1 MKAVMFVGPSLPG
14 TGGLAPSVDARP
26 PAAAG
31 DLYRAVRSGADLIAL
46 IDARFEDR
54 LTVLHQEIL
63 FALSEGV
70 HVWGAASMGAL
81 RAVECGPFGMRGF
94 GRIFEMYRDGV
105 LEDDHEVAVLY
116 GPAELGFPPLTVPLV
131 SVRATMADAVAAGV
145 LDERDAQVITEIAR
159 DTNYKDLTWKA
170 VLARLPAGMAQGPL
184 AEWLKTGAVDLKARD
199 AEQLV
204 EAVNAAVAGTL
215 PAFSPRFE
223 FQETLFWTE
232 LVEAFQRDLDDLSPQ
247 DSAVLD
253 ELRLDPLRYTEA
265 VQRAF
270 ARRLAA
276 ADLPIDDAV
285 DDGAIDAFRA
295 DLGLMTAK
303 SFDDWLQANRTD
315 RQRLSAFLAND
326 LHLEGVLDT
335 AAPSLSRDMLDDL
348 RSEGLFADLDRRAS
362 AKAEMLKDRD
372 PSQMPDQFLD
382 FDLRDLFDWFCQQK
396 GLSEAFENIDDAA
409 RSLGLRDR
417 KSMHVLLRRE
427 FEYTTLADRGSET
440 AEAADDVFR

>member
-1 MKAVMFVGPSLPG
+1 MKAVVFAGPSLPG
-14 TGGLAPSVDARP
+14 TSGLDPSVEVRP

-46 IDARFEDR
+46 IDAQFEDR
-54 LTVLHQEIL
+54 LTVLHHEIL

-81 RAVECGPFGMRGF
+81 RAVECEPFGMRGF

-131 SVRATMADAVAAGV
+131 SVRATIADAVAAGM
-145 LDERDAQVITEIAR
+145 LDERDAQAVTEIAR
-159 DTNYKDLTWKA
+159 NTHYKDLTWEV
-170 VLARLPAGMAQGPL
+170 VLARLPAGVAAKPL

-199 AEQLV
+199 ADQLI
-204 EAVNAAVAGTL
+204 EAVNAAVAGTP
-215 PAFSPRFE
+215 PAFNPQFE
-223 FQETLFWTE
+223 FQTTLFWTKQ
-232 LVEAFQRDLDDLSPQ
+232 VEAFERDLGHLSPQ

-253 ELRLDPLRYTEA
+253 ELRLDPPRYTEA

-276 ADLPIDDAV
+276 ADLPV
-285 DDGAIDAFRA
+285 DDTLDEGAIEAFRA

-303 SFDDWLQANRTD
+303 SFNDWLKANRTD
-315 RQRLSAFLAND
+315 PQRLSAFLASD
-326 LHLEGVLDT
+326 LHLESALDD
-335 AAPSLSRDMLDDL
+335 AAQSLARDLLDDL
-348 RSEGLFADLDRRAS
+348 RSEGLFADLDKRAM
-362 AKAEMLKDRD
+362 AKAEMLKERD
-372 PSQMPDQFLD
+372 PSQMPDQFRD
-382 FDLRDLFDWFCQQK
+382 FDLRDLFEWFCRQN
-396 GLSEAFENIDDAA
+396 GLSQAFDDIDDAA

-427 FEYTTLADRGSET
+427 FEYTTLDDRGRET